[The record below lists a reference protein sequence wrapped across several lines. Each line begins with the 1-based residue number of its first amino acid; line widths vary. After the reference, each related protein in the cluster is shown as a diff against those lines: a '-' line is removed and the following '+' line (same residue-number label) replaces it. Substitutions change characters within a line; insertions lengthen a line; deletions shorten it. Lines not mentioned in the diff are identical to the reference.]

1 MLFCIIWITS
11 YQFCWKKLTELL
23 PTTTLHRILYIPLTR
38 MFLLNSSCGIQTR
51 ICVVSSNFK
60 KLGSEITERSL
71 LHEVCSSNTPWQS
84 QSWKTLASSLT
95 AARRN
100 QTRLSF
106 VNQTSTFALIMIL
119 LRVFD
124 PWRGKWRL
132 RNRPTF
138 QCKWWVLNTKHRLIS
153 KWWSRQWY
161 EGQSAIAIVLKTVW
175 IRRRLK
181 FFDAWLQRTL
191 HVSITPPT
199 SAVSVQNLST
209 WHVSRI
215 QDVSL
220 SCYPLSGKCHG
231 LVTKTTSAN
240 KTSTDVYSFVPPGD
254 LLATMPGSA
263 NALYW
268 GDLKLHCTCIISV
281 QI

>member
-161 EGQSAIAIVLKTVW
+161 EGQSAIAIVLKRGEFEGGW
-175 IRRRLK
+175 NSLMLDYSEHFMCLSLHLHRLLV
-181 FFDAWLQRTL
+181 FRTL
-191 HVSITPPT
+191 ALDMFPGFKMWAWVVILFQASVMALSQKPPLQIKPPQMCT
-199 SAVSVQNLST
+199 RLSLPE
-209 WHVSRI
+209 I
-215 QDVSL
+215 
-220 SCYPLSGKCHG
+220 C
-231 LVTKTTSAN
+231 
-240 KTSTDVYSFVPPGD
+240 
-254 LLATMPGSA
+254 
-263 NALYW
+263 
-268 GDLKLHCTCIISV
+268 
-281 QI
+281 